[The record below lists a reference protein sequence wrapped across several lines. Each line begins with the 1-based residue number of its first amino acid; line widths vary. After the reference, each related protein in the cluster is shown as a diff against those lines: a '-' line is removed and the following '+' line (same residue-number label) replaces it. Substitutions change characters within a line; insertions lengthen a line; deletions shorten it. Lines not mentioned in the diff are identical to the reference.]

1 MNMPRVQTSTAGRIS
16 EFFRGASIEV
26 AEFALQQIQDIL
38 RDRRARSKA
47 AKDRAAGS
55 KKPAAVTASAA
66 AATRVV
72 KPAVKKKS
80 HKKKKPQPPAVAAST
95 TADVPLPLQDTYA
108 GEVTQVTPLQH
119 LRHRK
124 ASGDM
129 DDPIPFIIYGDGPR
143 LPSGLARIAR
153 DLTARLVGLQEEL
166 GIRVAQVGVDW
177 PGGWHW
183 QGWDFCGFQPS
194 DRDQGRE
201 AIASVVDELTR
212 ETGKRPIVWMFM
224 DPSRCYDLTR
234 QTVYDVDDPL
244 EGRIPVDF
252 WGYFPIDAHNQQ
264 GGFGGPAQKAVS
276 DCQRVMGY
284 GRYGALVLKHV
295 LGEAHLGAVSYLP
308 HGIETRVF
316 RPGIRL
322 DQAEPD
328 FHEWA
333 RTVPPETIKI
343 GCVATNQARKDLGL
357 LFSSVAQ
364 IKALGHPV
372 ALWLHTD
379 KLTHIWDVGELVMTC
394 GLRREEVAAST
405 EEITDTQLAARYC
418 WSDVTIAP
426 GLGEGFGYPIVES
439 LACGTPVIHGKYAGG
454 VELIPEPSW
463 LVEPS
468 AWRLESLYAVQ
479 RPVFH
484 PKAFA
489 EAVVAVTEQERAIGT
504 DAHRAYCAGAVSYL
518 DWECLWPRW
527 RSWITKGLQE
537 ARDGR
542 RRASESL

>member
-1 MNMPRVQTSTAGRIS
+1 
-16 EFFRGASIEV
+16 
-26 AEFALQQIQDIL
+26 
-38 RDRRARSKA
+38 
-47 AKDRAAGS
+47 
-55 KKPAAVTASAA
+55 
-66 AATRVV
+66 
-72 KPAVKKKS
+72 
-80 HKKKKPQPPAVAAST
+80 
-95 TADVPLPLQDTYA
+95 
-108 GEVTQVTPLQH
+108 
-119 LRHRK
+119 
-124 ASGDM
+124 M

-201 AIASVVDELTR
+201 AIATTVAELTR
-212 ETGKRPIVWMFM
+212 ETGQRPIVLMM
-224 DPSRCYDLTR
+224 TDPSRCYDLTR
-234 QTVYDVDDPL
+234 QAMYDVDDPL
-244 EGRIPVDF
+244 EGRIPADF

-264 GGFGGPAQKAVS
+264 GGFGGPAQKAVR
-276 DCQRVMGY
+276 DCKRVLAY
-284 GRYGALVLKHV
+284 GRYGAGVLRTV
-295 LGEAHLGAVSYLP
+295 LADSAQVINYLP
-308 HGIETRVF
+308 HGIETRMF
-316 RPGIRL
+316 RPGIPL
-322 DQAEPD
+322 DQAD
-328 FHEWA
+328 AAFTEWA
-333 RTVPPETIKI
+333 RTIDLAAIKI
-343 GCVATNQARKDLGL
+343 GCVATNQARKDFGL

-364 IKALGHPV
+364 LKALGYPV

-379 KLTHIWDVGELVMTC
+379 RLTHIWDVGELVMTC
-394 GLRREEVAAST
+394 GLRKEEIAVST
-405 EEITDTQLAARYC
+405 EEITDTQLAARYG

-439 LACGTPVIHGKYAGG
+439 LACGTPVVHGRYAGG

-468 AWRLESLYAVQ
+468 AWRLESLYVVQ

-489 EAVVAVTEQERAIGT
+489 EAAVAATEQERAIGT

-518 DWECLWPRW
+518 DWEHLWPRW
-527 RSWITKGLQE
+527 RSWITTGLQE
-537 ARDGR
+537 VRNGSR
-542 RRASESL
+542 